1 VWRVAGGGGSV
12 QPVSTTER
20 LTRKEIYDDATSSV
34 NRGEDPAVVVAR
46 LEAIV
51 DEGRHDEPLDAALIL
66 VTAAELAEHHGDLEG
81 ALRLADRAT
90 RATMPEGFH
99 YPRALRA
106 SLLVRAGRKD
116 EGRAELEAMR
126 PLLLSDADVV
136 PLVCETLEELGQV
149 QLAVDWAT
157 EAFDTLRR
165 QWTAP
170 GALDAMAVSDSA
182 VMVTLVET
190 RHRLRHVLDLPH
202 DEIDDLA
209 DELAH
214 DHDDDGADDAVA
226 VLVWREAEFRAGLV
240 RWPAFAGAYGSWDT
254 HRAEAERRLRRLSES
269 GIATGLLIGSVDGLA
284 AFAGSNDPMDADV
297 RHQYAD
303 HLAGADQV
311 WEWPPGRN
319 VPCWCGSGQKY
330 KRCCLPR
337 SRG

>member
-1 VWRVAGGGGSV
+1 VA
-12 QPVSTTER
+12 TTER
-20 LTRKEIYDDATSSV
+20 LTRTEVSDVAASV
-34 NRGEDPAVVVAR
+34 NRGEDPAVVVGR

-51 DEGRHDEPLDAALIL
+51 DEGGHDEPLDAALIL
-66 VTAAELAEHHGDLEG
+66 VTAAELAEQHGDLEG

-90 RATMPEGFH
+90 RARMPEGFH

-116 EGRAELEAMR
+116 EGLAEVEAMR

-136 PLVCETLEELGQV
+136 PLVCETLEALGRV
-149 QLAVDWAT
+149 ELAVDWAT

-165 QWTAP
+165 RWTTP

-182 VMVTLVET
+182 VMVALAET

-209 DELAH
+209 DEIAH
-214 DHDDDGADDAVA
+214 DHDDDAADAVA
-226 VLVWREAEFRAGLV
+226 VLVWREAQFRAGLV
-240 RWPAFAGAYGSWDT
+240 RWPAFAETYGSWDT
-254 HRAEAERRLRRLSES
+254 HRAEAERRLRHLSES
-269 GIATGLLIGSVDGLA
+269 GTTTGLLIGSVDGLA

-297 RHQYAD
+297 RQQYAD
-303 HLAGADQV
+303 HLAGVDQV
-311 WEWPPGRN
+311 WAWPPGRN